1 MIDNDEVDDNHFIV
15 NPIVCSLTPNQLEC
29 FIHHIHPISLAT
41 PILALKDI
49 YYTALTSLPIIFF
62 KISIEG
68 IETFSSRQEFFL
80 KK

>member
-1 MIDNDEVDDNHFIV
+1 VIIDDVIDDDLIDNDEVDDNHFIV

-49 YYTALTSLPIIFF
+49 YYTALTSLPI
-62 KISIEG
+62 KTSLQR
-68 IETFSSRQEFFL
+68 SYSL
-80 KK
+80 KFQ